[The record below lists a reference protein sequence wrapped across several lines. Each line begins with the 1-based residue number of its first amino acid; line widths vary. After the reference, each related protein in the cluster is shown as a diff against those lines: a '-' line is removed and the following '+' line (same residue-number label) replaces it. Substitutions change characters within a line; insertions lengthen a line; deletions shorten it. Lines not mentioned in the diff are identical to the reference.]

1 MGVTLTQEMINGAKK
16 TEKEYGVPASV
27 TLGQIMLESGGSYSG
42 GLSGLAYNYNN
53 LFGVTAGSSW
63 TGKTIYMTNKN
74 GSDGHNY
81 RVYNSVADSITDH
94 AKVLQADRYT
104 QYISK
109 ATTVSE
115 YVDGIAKGGYA
126 EDKNYATKLKNIIK
140 DNNLTQY
147 DSGNIGAGT
156 LTGSGSGSSSGSTD
170 NKNDDINMFG
180 NIVVVVIAV
189 LCIGLAV
196 YCFCKSI
203 GLNLSGGVTSLATG
217 GLL

>member
-104 QYISK
+104 QYTSK

-156 LTGSGSGSSSGSTD
+156 LTGSASGSSSGSTD